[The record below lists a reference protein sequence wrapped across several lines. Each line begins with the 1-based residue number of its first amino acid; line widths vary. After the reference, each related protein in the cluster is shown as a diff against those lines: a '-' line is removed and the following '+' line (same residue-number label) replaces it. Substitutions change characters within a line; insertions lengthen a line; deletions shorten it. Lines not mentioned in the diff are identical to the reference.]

1 MTAQPVSAPCG
12 PPSRASKA
20 VDPYILALLACVA
33 LAAAFPATG
42 AARYAVTHAADTAVA
57 LLFFLYGARLS
68 AQETFAGL
76 RHWRLQTAIAGSTFV
91 LFPVL
96 GLVLSPVLS
105 GLVGA
110 RLATGVLFLCLLPST
125 IQSSIA
131 FTSVARGN
139 VPAAVCAG
147 TCSSLLG
154 MVLTPL
160 LAAGLLGT
168 AVRFDAARLGDLAGS
183 ILLPFVAGQAVRRWI
198 GAALASWR
206 RLLGYIDRGSI
217 LLVVYTAFSQ
227 GAADGL
233 WNSLTPARLLTLLA
247 VDVGLLAVVLGA
259 TSAVGRLHVFEPAD
273 RITLVFAGSKK
284 SLVNGMPMAAVLFGS
299 DAGSVVLPIMI
310 FHQTQLL
317 VCSVIARHWSHAP
330 PPPPP
335 PPPRPAPAPTPAPV
349 AEPDPDPA
357 PTKRPAYE
365 TTPPHR

>member
-1 MTAQPVSAPCG
+1 MTAHRVSAPCA

-33 LAAAFPATG
+33 LAAGFPATG
-42 AARYAVTHAADTAVA
+42 VARQAATHAADAAVA

-68 AQETFAGL
+68 AQETLAGL
-76 RHWRLQTAIAGSTFV
+76 RHWRLQTAIAISTFV

-96 GLVLSPVLS
+96 GLVLSPVLT
-105 GLVGA
+105 GVVGA

-139 VPAAVCAG
+139 VPAAMCAG

-183 ILLPFVAGQAVRRWI
+183 ILLPFLAGQAVRRWI
-198 GAALASWR
+198 GPALVSRR

-217 LLVVYTAFSQ
+217 LLVVYSAFSQ

-233 WNSLTPARLLTLLA
+233 WNSLSPARLLILLA
-247 VDVGLLAVVLGA
+247 VDVGLLAVVLGI
-259 TSAVGRLHVFEPAD
+259 TSTIGRLHVFEPAD

-284 SLVNGMPMAAVLFGS
+284 SLVNGMPMAAVLFGA

-310 FHQTQLL
+310 FHQAQLL

-330 PPPPP
+330 PPPS
-335 PPPRPAPAPTPAPV
+335 PPRPTAPLTALSA
-349 AEPDPDPA
+349 AA
-357 PTKRPAYE
+357 RP
-365 TTPPHR
+365 TTPKRRASETAPPHQ